1 MRYDETEKGPSD
13 LVWIAIILVAGL
25 LWWVGTSHFEARAYE
40 RITGKHVST
49 FDAMFVSLRVQSEAK

>member
-1 MRYDETEKGPSD
+1 MRFDESEEGPSD
-13 LVWIAIILVAGL
+13 LVWIALIIVAAL

-49 FDAMFVSLRVQSEAK
+49 LDAMFVALRVQAEAK